1 MFGLFREKRP
11 NRGLSA
17 RPEAAAPPSARA
29 AKDQTKALCIML
41 SWKGLFGL
49 ILVFCILE
57 MWMFFVG
64 MWAAQ
69 TIVLPQCRP
78 AAPQAAETVAPETA
92 RPVPS
97 APTEPAPVP
106 AANPASAPD
115 APPHM
120 SDTRKQRPARTEAP
134 ETDLNLSDVPIPPSL

>member
-1 MFGLFREKRP
+1 MFGLFRKKQP

-69 TIVLPQCRP
+69 TFVLPQCRP
-78 AAPQAAETVAPETA
+78 AAAPETA
-92 RPVPS
+92 RPVSS
-97 APTEPAPVP
+97 APAEDRPVP
-106 AANPASAPD
+106 AANPASTPD
-115 APPHM
+115 TPPHM
-120 SDTRKQRPARTEAP
+120 SDTKKKQDPARTEAP
-134 ETDLNLSDVPIPPSL
+134 ETDLDLSNVPIPPSL